1 MPLKSDL
8 HHWWPRGL
16 SKFWEDADGKVTRV
30 SWDGTL
36 LRAPSKTFGAITN
49 AHHLNVGGPWS
60 TSIEP
65 IFGDADS
72 ALPGLA
78 RKLEV
83 LAYTGGER
91 LSIEQRITAHEMD
104 QQERKILGEC
114 VASLLV
120 RCPAHRNML
129 HLTTESFWGRTGDE
143 VRKHDDTLIAAN
155 INQQYKNVV
164 SSLASGGKVTVRR
177 ARVCDG

>member
-1 MPLKSDL
+1 MIGRAKTIGIGGKPLKSEL

-16 SKFWEDADGKVTRV
+16 SKLWEDADGKVTRV

-36 LRAPSKTFGAITN
+36 LRAPSKTFGAVTN

-78 RKLEV
+78 RKLEM
-83 LAYTGGER
+83 LAYTGAER
-91 LSIEQRITAHEMD
+91 LSIEQRITAHEWTS
-104 QQERKILGEC
+104 RKEKSWVNAWPRC
-114 VASLLV
+114 SSAALL
-120 RCPAHRNML
+120 
-129 HLTTESFWGRTGDE
+129 TG
-143 VRKHDDTLIAAN
+143 TCSI
-155 INQQYKNVV
+155 
-164 SSLASGGKVTVRR
+164 
-177 ARVCDG
+177 